1 MLRLSELKLP
11 LDHSEADLAAAICRR
26 LRIAPQQLQRH
37 QLVKRSVDARR
48 GQPIRLVYSLDLVLE
63 LSPGEEQ
70 RLLRRFSGD
79 PHLRPSP
86 DTTYRFVVPPAP
98 TAEIAQRVVVVGAG
112 PCGYFA
118 ALLLAQMGL
127 RPLLLERGQPVKRR
141 TADTFGFWKGQLPF
155 NPESN
160 AQFGEGG
167 AGTFSDGK
175 LYSQVSEPK
184 RYVRKVLEELV
195 AAGASPDILTLHRP
209 HIGTFKLATVVRGL
223 RRRIEELGGAVWFES
238 RVDALIC
245 RPDDRRVETVVLAD
259 GRRIAVQ
266 QVVLAVGHS
275 ARDTFAMVQ
284 RAGVALEAK
293 PFAVGL
299 RIEHPQPLIDRARW
313 GEAAGHP
320 RLGPAEYKL
329 VHHCKAPAL
338 EGRSV
343 YSFCMCPGG
352 LVVGATSEP
361 GAVVTN
367 GMSQHSRNE
376 RNANSALVVPVGLD
390 DVKPFGRGPDDPL
403 AGVAFQRHWEARAF
417 AAGGGDFQAPAQ
429 RVGDF
434 LAGKPVADLPLPSDG
449 VRPSYQPGVRWADL
463 GTCLPP
469 AVVEAIRE
477 ALPAFARRI
486 PGFAM
491 PEALLTGVETR
502 TSSPLRMPRHPT
514 SLESVNTP
522 GLYPGGEGAGYA
534 GGILSAAID
543 GIKLAEQVALAQQ
556 ADRLSPPRPPNRGEP
571 DGSACGRA

>member
-11 LDHSEADLAAAICRR
+11 LDHSEADLPAAICRR
-26 LRIAPQQLQRH
+26 LRIAPQQLREH
-37 QLVKRSVDARR
+37 RLVKRSVDARR
-48 GQPIRLVYSLDLVLE
+48 GQPIRLVYSLDLVLDV
-63 LSPGEEQ
+63 SSREEE

-86 DTTYRFVVPPAP
+86 DTTYRFVVPPAVEGEVGRRRP
-98 TAEIAQRVVVVGAG
+98 VVVGAG

-127 RPLLLERGQPVKRR
+127 RPLLLERGQAVKRR

-195 AAGASPDILTLHRP
+195 AAGANADILTLHRP

-223 RRRIEELGGAVWFES
+223 RRRIEELGGEVWFES
-238 RVDALIC
+238 RVDELIC
-245 RPDDRRVETVVLAD
+245 RATDRQVEAVVLAD
-259 GRRIAVQ
+259 GRRIATDH
-266 QVVLAVGHS
+266 VVLAVGHS

-284 RAGVALEAK
+284 RAGVAMEAK
-293 PFAVGL
+293 PFAIGL
-299 RIEHPQPLIDRARW
+299 RIEHPQLLIDRARW

-329 VHHCKAPAL
+329 VHHCTGAGL

-376 RNANSALVVPVGLD
+376 RNANSALVVNVALD
-390 DVKPFGRGPDDPL
+390 DLRPYGQGADDPL

-417 AAGGGDFQAPAQ
+417 AGGGGSYRAPAQ
-429 RVGDF
+429 TVGDF
-434 LAGKPVADLPLPSDG
+434 LAGKSRCGPVAASAG
-449 VRPSYQPGVRWADL
+449 VLPSYQPGVCWADL
-463 GTCLPP
+463 SACLPAP
-469 AVVEAIRE
+469 VVAALRE
-477 ALPAFARRI
+477 ALPAFERRI
-486 PGFAM
+486 PGFTTA
-491 PEALLTGVETR
+491 EALLTGVETR
-502 TSSPLRMPRHPT
+502 TSSPVRMPRHAT
-514 SLESVNTP
+514 SLESLNTP

-543 GIKLAEQVALAQQ
+543 GIKLAEQVALALQ
-556 ADRLSPPRPPNRGEP
+556 SGPSRP
-571 DGSACGRA
+571 